1 MSSAQ
6 VKPKKNRKFGFKGG
20 IRKKTKKEDK
30 PVVPKPADDGDD
42 STVYSVAFDAAT
54 ASKSNSVSN
63 LESARTPIGDPIHV
77 ILLLMD
83 PKTRRFELLQLEFD
97 SSSATV
103 SDIFTQIAVS
113 ATEPTLKSQ
122 QYETLIDLKGYELIA
137 SKNLA
142 EYIDS
147 AGIVIAVPATTK
159 EDGVTIAK
167 MATPIL
173 SNPKVHTMLASSG
186 LEIADLPEP
195 AVKPV
200 KQPEKMR
207 SEVEAAPSAPAR
219 SEEQTDFSTV
229 SKPMS
234 APEPP
239 APFTTKPAPKSS
251 INVFALAAFAV
262 VAHLILKVHIHY
274 TTPLG
279 PGDVLAPG
287 RSRGMC
293 GLNSLS
299 PFSECESAS
308 MTMGED
314 GVFQVVKAGE
324 VVYELT
330 GKDCDQDCVPGL
342 SIDKDGK
349 VTINGARVKTTI
361 KASAELQPWP
371 FSEDVYIP
379 RTFM

>member
-1 MSSAQ
+1 MSSAE

-54 ASKSNSVSN
+54 ASKSNAASN
-63 LESARTPIGDPIHV
+63 LESAKTPIGDPIHV

-103 SDIFTQIAVS
+103 SDIFAQIAVS

-122 QYETLIDLKGYELIA
+122 QYETLIDLKGDELIA

-159 EDGVTIAK
+159 DDGVAIAK

-195 AVKPV
+195 AIKPV
-200 KQPEKMR
+200 KQLEKTR
-207 SEVEAAPSAPAR
+207 SEVVASPSAPATEN
-219 SEEQTDFSTV
+219 EEQTVSDTD

-239 APFTTKPAPKSS
+239 APSTTKPAPKSS

-293 GLNSLS
+293 GLNSIS
-299 PFSECESAS
+299 PFSGCESAS

-330 GKDCDQDCVPGL
+330 GKDCDQDCGL
-342 SIDKDGK
+342 SIDEDGK

>member
-1 MSSAQ
+1 VFFFFQ
-6 VKPKKNRKFGFKGG
+6 
-20 IRKKTKKEDK
+20 
-30 PVVPKPADDGDD
+30 
-42 STVYSVAFDAAT
+42 
-54 ASKSNSVSN
+54 
-63 LESARTPIGDPIHV
+63 
-77 ILLLMD
+77 
-83 PKTRRFELLQLEFD
+83 
-97 SSSATV
+97 
-103 SDIFTQIAVS
+103 
-113 ATEPTLKSQ
+113 
-122 QYETLIDLKGYELIA
+122 
-137 SKNLA
+137 
-142 EYIDS
+142 
-147 AGIVIAVPATTK
+147 
-159 EDGVTIAK
+159 
-167 MATPIL
+167 
-173 SNPKVHTMLASSG
+173 LASSG

-200 KQPEKMR
+200 KQLEKTR
-207 SEVEAAPSAPAR
+207 SEVVASPSAPAR
-219 SEEQTDFSTV
+219 ENEEQTVSDPD

-234 APEPP
+234 VPEPP
-239 APFTTKPAPKSS
+239 APSTTKPAPKSS

-293 GLNSLS
+293 GLNSIS
-299 PFSECESAS
+299 PFSGCESAS

-330 GKDCDQDCVPGL
+330 GKDCDQDCGL
-342 SIDKDGK
+342 SIDEDGK